1 MLGELELIA
10 GRIITVAGELE
21 LITMGVN
28 GLEETLR
35 ICASI
40 RTGDGNGES
49 DSIKRVLSRS

>member
-10 GRIITVAGELE
+10 GRIRTVDGELE
-21 LITMGVN
+21 LISMGIN
-28 GLEETLR
+28 GSEETLG